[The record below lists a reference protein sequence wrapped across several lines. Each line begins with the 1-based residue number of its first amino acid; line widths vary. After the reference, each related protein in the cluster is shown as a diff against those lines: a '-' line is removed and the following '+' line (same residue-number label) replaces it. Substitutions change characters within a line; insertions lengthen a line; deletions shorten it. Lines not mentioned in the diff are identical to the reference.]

1 MPGGKVDIMAGYKK
15 YSMSNNAVAAYQ
27 SGEMPKSK
35 WTKAAIM
42 AEIMESE
49 LTDEQKAAC
58 KSIKA
63 AALKELALIKTSWHH
78 TSDHY
83 NRTDFC
89 SVNIGLL
96 DGMTSKAIKETANEI
111 VNGWH
116 TTPDTGYNA
125 KVEYLTWTG
134 SRKHPKA
141 EKHIE
146 VCEIRGNWAITENG
160 KKSITSNGFRFIER
174 Y

>member
-42 AEIMESE
+42 AEINESE

-63 AALKELALIKTSWHH
+63 AALKELALVKTSWHH

-83 NRTDFC
+83 NRTDFY
-89 SVNIGLL
+89 SVDIGKL
-96 DGMTSKAIKETANEI
+96 DGMTPEQITAMTPPAKAEQK
-111 VNGWH
+111 
-116 TTPDTGYNA
+116 TTTV
-125 KVEYLTWTG
+125 KIEYLTW
-134 SRKHPKA
+134 
-141 EKHIE
+141 
-146 VCEIRGNWAITENG
+146 
-160 KKSITSNGFRFIER
+160 
-174 Y
+174 

>member
-1 MPGGKVDIMAGYKK
+1 MAGYKD

-49 LTDEQKAAC
+49 LTDEQKSAC
-58 KSIKA
+58 KSIKV

-83 NRTDFC
+83 NKTDFY
-89 SVNIGLL
+89 SVDIGKL
-96 DGMTSKAIKETANEI
+96 DGMTPAQITARTEPEKAEA
-111 VNGWH
+111 
-116 TTPDTGYNA
+116 TTQTA

-134 SRKHPKA
+134 SRKRPKA

-160 KKSITSNGFRFIER
+160 KKSITGNGFRFIER

>member
-1 MPGGKVDIMAGYKK
+1 MAGYKK
-15 YSMSNNAVAAYQ
+15 YSMSNNAISSYQ

-42 AEIMESE
+42 AVIEDSE
-49 LTDEQKAAC
+49 LTEEQKAAC

-78 TSDHY
+78 TSDYY
-83 NRTDFC
+83 NRTDFY
-89 SVNIGLL
+89 SVNTGLL
-96 DGMTSKAIKETANEI
+96 DGMTPKVIKETANEI
-111 VNGWH
+111 VNGWYAV
-116 TTPDTGYNA
+116 PDTGYTA
-125 KVEYLTWTG
+125 KVEYLIWTG

-160 KKSITSNGFRFIER
+160 RKSITANGFKFIER
-174 Y
+174 